1 MIRRPPRSTRRLT
14 LFPYTTLFRSVPSF
28 TVTDVTLPVTY
39 IAFTSKSPLSG
50 LKLVA
55 TGGMSARHSNAP
67 PCALA
72 WKARTVVTGT
82 SPGPPPSM
90 MVFPP
95 PATWWPPSFATP
107 ALTGSA
113 ADAKRPSASR
123 IPAHPPTRRN
133 RRVIPRRD
141 CLFENPSSAT
151 IPCSSLNRCTRGRR
165 PWPSPSYCELIW
177 LLVHEM
183 EDSPVLVTRR
193 RRWRFA
199 VPEVLPFHRCRDPFE
214 YACRST
220 QVAADRQD

>member
-1 MIRRPPRSTRRLT
+1 MTSVAVVPGPPAFTVNVKGSFVPAPRPVTVAVPCRTA
-14 LFPYTTLFRSVPSF
+14 VPSF

-55 TGGMSARHSNAP
+55 TGGMSARHSKAP

-95 PATWWPPSFATP
+95 PATWWPPSFAAP

-133 RRVIPRRD
+133 HRVIPRRD
-141 CLFENPSSAT
+141 CLFERPSSAT
-151 IPCSSLNRCTRGRR
+151 IPCSSPLADLHSGQPAAAVSLSCR
-165 PWPSPSYCELIW
+165 
-177 LLVHEM
+177 VHHR
-183 EDSPVLVTRR
+183 LTTRR
-193 RRWRFA
+193 AYQETGTPSAHQSAARRERT
-199 VPEVLPFHRCRDPFE
+199 LL
-214 YACRST
+214 
-220 QVAADRQD
+220 